1 MDQSPEIVH
10 AFAKPSNVRPESVI
24 GPLGELL
31 TLDMLPRPDARWTP
45 RRKAEVVAAVH
56 GGMLPIE
63 EACAKYNIT
72 VEEFDLWDRAIGR
85 AGLHALRV
93 TRIQSYRQI
102 MARD

>member
-1 MDQSPEIVH
+1 MDQSPRIIQSFKQPEDQ
-10 AFAKPSNVRPESVI
+10 RPDSVI

-31 TLDMLPRPDARWTP
+31 TREMLPKPSARWTP

-56 GGMLPIE
+56 GGMLLIA
-63 EACAKYNIT
+63 EACAMYNIT
-72 VEEFDLWDRAIGR
+72 IEEFDLWDRAIGR
-85 AGLHALRV
+85 AGLHGLRV